1 MKMNALLESHNVSK
15 VYANGRIQVTA
26 VRDVS
31 LSIAEGE
38 VVGLMGP
45 SGSGKTTLLRLLGLL
60 SRATRGSVSVRG
72 EAVGGSEH
80 RRARL
85 RNQFFG
91 YVHQDFAIIEN
102 ETVERNVMIPLE
114 YARPRPAW
122 RECRTRTQEVLNQ
135 VGIGWALKR
144 NPSKLSMGE
153 RQRVAIARALV
164 NNPVVVLADE
174 PTAALD
180 GVTAEEVMTL
190 ILSIKDRG
198 ASVLIATHDERVARR
213 CDRIVRIVDGSLVT
227 ADDLPPRRADLN
239 AVDAS
244 RRAIGVAFPGDGT
257 FRVDLADGCALVV
270 PFTWGRKLAQA
281 APEQQVNVRIVRD
294 GWTLSWP
301 EIGEDIEVLA
311 LLTGQMLAPAEVDG
325 NLPARSD
332 FDPLIAGRCHPQEHR
347 QDAGSNQQGGA
358 GYRR

>member
-1 MKMNALLESHNVSK
+1 MMNALLESHNVSK
-15 VYANGRIQVTA
+15 VYPSGPIRVTA

-38 VVGLMGP
+38 AVGLMGP
-45 SGSGKTTLLRLLGLL
+45 SGSGKTTLLKLLGLL
-60 SRATRGSVSVRG
+60 SRATRGSVFVRG
-72 EAVGGSEH
+72 EEVGGSEH

-102 ETVERNVMIPLE
+102 ETVERNVLIPLE

-122 RECRTRTQEVLNQ
+122 RECRSRTQMVLDQ
-135 VGIGWALKR
+135 VGIGWARKR

-198 ASVLIATHDERVARR
+198 ASVLIATHDDRVARR

-227 ADDLPPRRADLN
+227 GGDSPQGRAVLTPVGANRRA
-239 AVDAS
+239 V
-244 RRAIGVAFPGDGT
+244 GVSFPGDGT

-270 PFTWGRKLAQA
+270 PFTWARRLGQA
-281 APEQQVNVRIVRD
+281 TTEQQVNVRIVGD
-294 GWTLSWP
+294 GRILSWP
-301 EIGEDIEVLA
+301 EVGEDIDVLA
-311 LLTGQMLAPAEVDG
+311 LLEGDKKEAM
-325 NLPARSD
+325 
-332 FDPLIAGRCHPQEHR
+332 
-347 QDAGSNQQGGA
+347 
-358 GYRR
+358 

>member
-1 MKMNALLESHNVSK
+1 MNGLVASHNLSK
-15 VYANGRIQVTA
+15 VYGSGRIQVRA

-38 VVGLMGP
+38 AVGLMGP

-60 SRATRGSVSVRG
+60 SRATGGSVFVRG
-72 EAVGGSEH
+72 EEVGDSEQ

-85 RNQFFG
+85 RNRFFG

-122 RECRTRTQEVLNQ
+122 RECRSRTQMVLDK
-135 VGIGWALKR
+135 VGIGWAGKR

-164 NNPVVVLADE
+164 NDPIVVLADE

-198 ASVLIATHDERVARR
+198 ASVLIATHDDRVARR
-213 CDRIVRIVDGSLVT
+213 CDRILRIVDGSLVT
-227 ADDLPPRRADLN
+227 GHDSARGRAVPAPLGATRRA
-239 AVDAS
+239 V
-244 RRAIGVAFPGDGT
+244 GVSFPGDGT
-257 FRVDLADGCALVV
+257 FRVHLADGCALLV
-270 PFTWGRKLAQA
+270 PFAWTRRLAQA
-281 APEQQVNVRIVRD
+281 PAEQQVNVRIVGD
-294 GWTLSWP
+294 GRFLSWP

-311 LLTGQMLAPAEVDG
+311 LLEGDRREVG
-325 NLPARSD
+325 
-332 FDPLIAGRCHPQEHR
+332 
-347 QDAGSNQQGGA
+347 
-358 GYRR
+358 

>member
-1 MKMNALLESHNVSK
+1 MNALLECHNVSK
-15 VYANGRIQVTA
+15 VYANGPIQVTA

-38 VVGLMGP
+38 AVGLMGP
-45 SGSGKTTLLRLLGLL
+45 SGSGKTTLLKLLGLL
-60 SRATRGSVSVRG
+60 SRATRGSVFVRG
-72 EAVGGSEH
+72 EEVGASEH

-91 YVHQDFAIIEN
+91 YVPQDFAIIEN
-102 ETVERNVMIPLE
+102 ETVERNVLIPLE

-122 RECRTRTQEVLNQ
+122 RECRSRTQMVLDQ
-135 VGIGWALKR
+135 VGMGWARKM

-198 ASVLIATHDERVARR
+198 ASVLIATHDDRVARR

-227 ADDLPPRRADLN
+227 GGDSAQGRAVLTPVGANRRA
-239 AVDAS
+239 V
-244 RRAIGVAFPGDGT
+244 GVSFPGDGT

-270 PFTWGRKLAQA
+270 PFTWARRLAQA
-281 APEQQVNVRIVRD
+281 APEQQVNVRIVGD
-294 GWTLSWP
+294 GRILSWP
-301 EIGEDIEVLA
+301 DVGEDIDVLA
-311 LLTGQMLAPAEVDG
+311 LLEGDRTETP
-325 NLPARSD
+325 
-332 FDPLIAGRCHPQEHR
+332 
-347 QDAGSNQQGGA
+347 
-358 GYRR
+358 